1 MEKHPFNESAWRRG
15 CQDTKAGWANW
26 CFIVLEAIM
35 APLVAILVNPWVGI
49 GLVAFGMFCIWV
61 GATASAPVKQR
72 NEARQRIKE
81 LEAEFEEP
89 KLFDVLCSTTSLGLP
104 INRLG
109 DGSYRA
115 SPFMIG
121 FKPIMIVHRGEL
133 TTITRLI
140 MSPEIR
146 FTRADGWETTNA
158 IQVTLGSNPLAGPR
172 ARDFTW
178 DTQNPQQWVLAGLPL
193 TMAKDELLT
202 LPMMMLSVTNGNE
215 AGTHFEKGETCTLI
229 MKFAIR
235 TDRGYPPLPDQT
247 ISLTRSD
254 IMNSLSGLGIQPKPE
269 EGATQ

>member
-1 MEKHPFNESAWRRG
+1 VLAV
-15 CQDTKAGWANW
+15 AGGTWLAQ
-26 CFIVLEAIM
+26 
-35 APLVAILVNPWVGI
+35 
-49 GLVAFGMFCIWV
+49 
-61 GATASAPVKQR
+61 SAPVGTSTVEIVGRSVIGGLGGLLVAVILILTWNLFRAPYKQR
-72 NEARQRIKE
+72 NEAWQRIKE
-81 LEAEFEEP
+81 LEAEFKKP

-109 DGSYRA
+109 DGNYRA
-115 SPFMIG
+115 SALMIG
-121 FKPIMIVHRGEL
+121 FKPILIVHRGEL

-158 IQVTLGSNPLAGPR
+158 IQVTLGNNPLASPR

-178 DTQNPQQWVLAGLPL
+178 DTQNPQQWVLIGLPL

-202 LPMMMLSVTNGNE
+202 LPIMMLSVTNGNE
-215 AGTHFEKGETCTLI
+215 AGAHFEKGETCTLI

-235 TDRGYPPLPDQT
+235 TDKGYPPLPDQT

-254 IMNSLSGLGIQPKPE
+254 IKNSLSGI
-269 EGATQ
+269 